1 MAGCELPMTVLP
13 TSEVEPGCVIA
24 DDEPRLRRV
33 LIRLMTGDGFACE
46 EAGNGQ
52 EALDALKRQP
62 AARLITDM
70 RMPRSGNEFDP

>member
-1 MAGCELPMTVLP
+1 MSVLP

-24 DDEPRLRRV
+24 DDEPRLGRV
-33 LIRLMTGDGFACE
+33 LIRLMTGEGFACE
-46 EAGNGQ
+46 QAGNGQ